1 LELGLIHQKH
11 INYSDFKASIIQP
24 LRLALYMRRKKGG
37 NKDESQSSLDSF
49 TNNNIPSM
57 PDLDSLAKA
66 DKIMRK
72 EKLNSSDD
80 DTEGLNTFEMP
91 SMQQIK
97 EKSAAP
103 TGLVY
108 HDLEKMYPNPP
119 IKDSSSGIVVHR
131 AVLNDI
137 TGCSTLLDWLAEG
150 HASIVEMNRLIKREV
165 EFSSA
170 INQLHTFI
178 EGDLG
183 GQIIQITDT
192 RLMLLPPGCRG
203 VRGIEMEAFAASA
216 EELGRRRL

>member
-1 LELGLIHQKH
+1 QIFE
-11 INYSDFKASIIQP
+11 ASILQP
-24 LRLALYMRRKKGG
+24 LHLGLYMRRKKVAE
-37 NKDESQSSLDSF
+37 KDDAQSSLDSF
-49 TNNNIPSM
+49 STNNVPSM
-57 PDLDSLAKA
+57 PDLDNLAKA

-72 EKLNSSDD
+72 EKQVSIDD
-80 DTEGLNTFEMP
+80 DTEGLKTFEMP
-91 SMQQIK
+91 SMQQI
-97 EKSAAP
+97 EQKSAAP

-119 IKDSSSGIVVHR
+119 IKDSNSGMVVHR

-170 INQLHTFI
+170 VNQLHTFI

-203 VRGIEMEAFAASA
+203 VRGVEMEAFAASA
-216 EELGRRRL
+216 EELGRRRI

>member
-1 LELGLIHQKH
+1 
-11 INYSDFKASIIQP
+11 
-24 LRLALYMRRKKGG
+24 MRKKRSAE
-37 NKDESQSSLDSF
+37 KDDAQSSLDSF
-49 TNNNIPSM
+49 TGNNVPSM

-66 DKIMRK
+66 DKILRK
-72 EKLNSSDD
+72 EKQSPSNE

-91 SMQQIK
+91 SMQQVK

-119 IKDSSSGIVVHR
+119 IKDSSSGMVVHR

-170 INQLHTFI
+170 VNQLHTFI

-203 VRGIEMEAFAASA
+203 VRGVEMEAFAASA